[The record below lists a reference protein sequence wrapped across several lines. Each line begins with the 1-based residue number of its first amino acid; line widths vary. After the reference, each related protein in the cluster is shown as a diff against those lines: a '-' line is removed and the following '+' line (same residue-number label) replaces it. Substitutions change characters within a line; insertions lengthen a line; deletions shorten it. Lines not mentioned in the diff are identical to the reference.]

1 MINPFS
7 IKGFEWKKR
16 WSRREKIL
24 FLERLELYVSAG
36 LTINRA
42 LEISRN
48 GLKRS
53 RCLSVERVLSEVE
66 SGGLLSRAL
75 LENLNLPKTISG
87 LIEHGESSGDLAKA
101 LSSARV
107 LMERE
112 DELFRKCTSAMAYP
126 VIIGVFATLLTLGLV
141 RGVMPQIVP
150 MLKSLHVQLPVLT
163 RMVIFCSEALTSY
176 GLYLLGVVTL
186 FGLTIVWSYRK
197 YFFFQSITHSLV
209 LKFPIVGGLTQAYF
223 LAVFLRSSGTLL
235 ESGLSISKVY
245 SGTVRTL
252 GLIPLRRKLLARESD
267 LDRGIALS
275 EVVSY
280 PGLPSYIPPLINAGE
295 ISGTLGVSMTK
306 AASIIDRDLEH
317 SLKRLT
323 SLIEPVM
330 MVGMGTVVGAIAL
343 SIIMPIYD
351 ISRVLQR

>member
-1 MINPFS
+1 MTNLCQAKS
-7 IKGFEWKKR
+7 FEWRRR

-48 GLKRS
+48 GLKKS
-53 RCLSVERVLSEVE
+53 RRLSVERVLFVVE

-101 LSSARV
+101 LNSARA

-112 DELFRKCTSAMAYP
+112 DELFKKCASAMTYP
-126 VIIGVFATLLTLGLV
+126 VIIGIFAALLTIGLV

-150 MLKSLHVQLPVLT
+150 MLKGLHVQLPVLT
-163 RMVIFCSEALTSY
+163 RVVIFCSETLTSY
-176 GLYLLGVVTL
+176 GLYLLGATIL
-186 FGLTIVWSYRK
+186 FGLTVVWLYRK
-197 YFFFQSITHSLV
+197 YFFFQSVIHSLV
-209 LKFPIVGGLTQAYF
+209 LKLPIIGGLTQAYF
-223 LAVFLRSSGTLL
+223 LAVFLRSSGTLF
-235 ESGLSISKVY
+235 ESGLPISKVY
-245 SGTVRTL
+245 GGTVRAL

-275 EVVSY
+275 EVVSHS
-280 PGLPSYIPPLINAGE
+280 GLPSYIPPLINAGE

-306 AASIIDRDLEH
+306 AASIVDRDLEH

-330 MVGMGTVVGAIAL
+330 MVGMGAVVGAIAL